1 MRRAWDDFPCS
12 RTLVKSLVSV
22 SRAVLGKRWLTG
34 SGFGVSCE
42 VDLDTF
48 WKQAFAAM
56 ATAAVQDGP
65 TGFGLHTGAETEL
78 LLARAL
84 GRLISAFHILK
95 IGVEMLRVKSK
106 TST

>member
-1 MRRAWDDFPCS
+1 M
-12 RTLVKSLVSV
+12 
-22 SRAVLGKRWLTG
+22 
-34 SGFGVSCE
+34 SCE

-56 ATAAVQDGP
+56 AAAAVQDGP

-84 GRLISAFHILK
+84 GRLISAFHNLK
-95 IGVEMLRVKSK
+95 SGGEMLRAKIK
-106 TST
+106 ASTQKDLPHTQSPHRSRLEVVPRS